1 MKFKLI
7 IDPNQEEQ
15 VVVTAH
21 APSALTHRLE
31 QLVLDEEGGQVTG
44 YTDTDTV
51 LLPYEAIECVTVVEG
66 KTYAITADG
75 QRCRLRQR
83 LYEMEQRLPDCFLR
97 INKSTLANRHRLV
110 RFSASFSGGV
120 DAVFRS
126 GYTDYVSRR
135 CLADIKRRLEQ
146 T

>member
-7 IDPNQEEQ
+7 IDPNREEQ

-21 APSALTHRLE
+21 APSTLTHQLE
-31 QLVLDEEGGQVTG
+31 QLVLAEEADQVTG
-44 YTDTDTV
+44 YTDTDIV
-51 LLPYEAIECVTVVEG
+51 LLSYEAIQCVTVVEG
-66 KTYAITADG
+66 KTYAIGTDG
-75 QRCRLRQR
+75 QKYRLRQR
-83 LYEMEQRLPDCFLR
+83 LYEMEQRLPHWFWR
-97 INKSTLANRHRLV
+97 INKSTLANRHHLM
-110 RFSASFSGGV
+110 RFSATFSGGV